1 MLSSLMK
8 PRGTYKLVHKGLANR
23 DLGNGDLVAGRSLV
37 NRGRALDG
45 LLDPLARSEMRCR
58 RILRSLRDEII
69 GCGGGDA
76 LRIRQV
82 FQTPREIYRLELEL
96 PELGYQ
102 RTTLLDRDALEE
114 LLEADEVREIVRSSA
129 LRG

>member
-1 MLSSLMK
+1 MRPPGSFKIAS
-8 PRGTYKLVHKGLANR
+8 
-23 DLGNGDLVAGRSLV
+23 
-37 NRGRALDG
+37 RGRPLGAFPN
-45 LLDPLARSEMRCR
+45 PLARSELRMQ
-58 RILRSLRDEII
+58 RILASLRNEILE
-69 GCGGGDA
+69 GGGGSN

-114 LLEADEVREIVRSSA
+114 LLEADDVRAIVETAA
-129 LRG
+129 LGA